1 MTEADFVALWKE
13 NPRKADAL
21 VAEKV
26 MDVVVETDPI
36 MGTNWWTPEAYTTTW
51 EGMGKVVGQMRKQ
64 LFSGRQRF
72 YRALQEQFPVEGG
85 HIAWPDIFL
94 SIEPVYVAIAAGK
107 ALGWIE
113 WVEFEVAPEVW
124 VRIEVSEWGNVA
136 IRKAPGGEIE

>member
-51 EGMGKVVGQMRKQ
+51 EGMGKVVEKMRE
-64 LFSGRQRF
+64 LGIWHIIGPSDYGWD
-72 YRALQEQFPVEGG
+72 VEIRR
-85 HIAWPDIFL
+85 HSEW
-94 SIEPVYVAIAAGK
+94 VYASADTAPLAVAIAAGK

-113 WVEFEVAPEVW
+113 
-124 VRIEVSEWGNVA
+124 
-136 IRKAPGGEIE
+136 